1 MGIIEDYV
9 ANVEGTCGEEKD
21 IVVAL
26 KFEKKDE
33 AVAKILKNAQLKSS
47 IGGGIIKELTFEN
60 HSFRVYSSGKIIFRS
75 IKNRETLNA
84 LIAKL
89 LA

>member
-1 MGIIEDYV
+1 MGIVEDYV

-21 IVVAL
+21 VVVVL

-33 AVAKILKNAQLKSS
+33 AISKILKKAQLKSS
-47 IGGGIIKELTFEN
+47 IGGGIIKELTFEG

-75 IKNRETLNA
+75 IKTREILN
-84 LIAKL
+84 KL
-89 LA
+89 LEGLLT

>member
-9 ANVEGTCGEEKD
+9 ANIEGTCGQEKD
-21 IVVAL
+21 IIVVL

-33 AVAKILKNAQLKSS
+33 AVAKILKNAQLKSA
-47 IGGGIIKELTFEN
+47 IGGGIIKDLILDD
-60 HSFRVYSSGKIIFRS
+60 HSFRLYSSGKIIFRS

-84 LIAKL
+84 LITKL
-89 LA
+89 LT